1 MPTTFFNILRIS
13 EMCLK
18 KKKKKSYKV
27 PRIKKSLKKKNPVHS
42 KIHFQISSELYFKVS
57 YIDLCMAGSNFSCNT
72 K

>member
-18 KKKKKSYKV
+18 KKKKILQSSKN
-27 PRIKKSLKKKNPVHS
+27 KKSLKKKNPVHY